1 MIHPSKIAEVDDNTE
16 IHTIPGTVFRQD
28 NYAKEYF
35 YLFKSGKASSFSELE
50 NGDFC
55 KREARELCDFLE
67 QHTPAGIFREF
78 IIRMAQRD
86 RTCNNY
92 IKELK

>member
-1 MIHPSKIAEVDDNTE
+1 MIQPSTIAENNDDAKV
-16 IHTIPGTVFRQD
+16 HTLPGSAYHID
-28 NYAKEYF
+28 NYSKEYF
-35 YLFKSGKASSFSELE
+35 YLFKSGKATSFGNLESEK
-50 NGDFC
+50 FC

-67 QHTPAGIFREF
+67 QHTPAGIFKEF
-78 IIRMAQRD
+78 VIRLAQRD